1 MGAYGMVVDTRIFGE
16 VTIDEDKIIRFINGI
31 IGYPDL
37 TEFALIHDGENG
49 ENAGIRWLQSMQKP
63 EFAIP
68 VVDPLTILKNYD
80 PQVNDELFLS
90 LGELQP
96 EEMLVLVTVT
106 VPKDITKMSVNLK
119 APVIINAKEKKAC
132 QIIVDG
138 ETYQVK
144 YPIYEMLLA
153 AKEAAEK
160 GGE

>member
-1 MGAYGMVVDTRIFGE
+1 MEVNTRIFGK
-16 VTIDEDKIIRFINGI
+16 VIIDEDKIITFSNGI

-37 TEFALIHDGENG
+37 TDFTLIHDEESGKS
-49 ENAGIRWLQSMQKP
+49 AGMRWLQSMQKP
-63 EFAIP
+63 EFAMP
-68 VVDPLTILKNYD
+68 VVDPLAILKNYD

-119 APVIINAKEKKAC
+119 APIIINAKEKKAC
-132 QIIVDG
+132 QIITEG

-144 YPIYEMLLA
+144 YPIYDMLLA
-153 AKEAAEK
+153 AKEAVEEE
-160 GGE
+160 GE

>member
-1 MGAYGMVVDTRIFGE
+1 MIVNTRVFGE
-16 VTIDEDKIIRFINGI
+16 VTIDDDKIIHFVNGI
-31 IGYPDL
+31 IGYPEL

-63 EFAIP
+63 EFALP
-68 VVDPLTILKNYD
+68 VVDPLMILNNYD
-80 PQVNDELFLS
+80 PEVNDELFIS
-90 LGELQP
+90 LGDMEY

-119 APVIINAKEKKAC
+119 APIIINAKEKKAC
-132 QIIVDG
+132 QIIVEG

-160 GGE
+160 EEN